1 MTYRV
6 VGGYHGESR
15 MMEEYIYIHS
25 CPHYDRCAS
34 SIRLAD
40 ASLLGD
46 AGQVCRDVHAH
57 AHWKLEKY
65 VFFGFQFMRYS
76 DHVIRSL
83 LSLLTR
89 RCIMV

>member
-65 VFFGFQFMRYS
+65 VFFELDS
-76 DHVIRSL
+76 NLCVILIMSL
-83 LSLLTR
+83 GPYYLY
-89 RCIMV
+89 